1 MLVRRPTQDQRQ
13 TMQVSTQ
20 QRSTYMEKKDTH
32 SNKHFDFSRGFTKFA
47 RVKAGDIRKVR
58 STLYLGGDGS
68 VFEITTLESG
78 LFQRYRQVVKAD
90 TQEEYETCKECSQVH
105 NELANRTYSDIKTSI
120 DVVSELFR
128 KAKVMEP
135 I

>member
-1 MLVRRPTQDQRQ
+1 LP
-13 TMQVSTQ
+13 
-20 QRSTYMEKKDTH
+20 E
-32 SNKHFDFSRGFTKFA
+32 FLKFA
-47 RVKAGDIRKVR
+47 RVKSGTTKVI

-68 VFEITTLESG
+68 VFEITPLESG

-90 TQEEYETCKECSQVH
+90 TQEEYEMCKECGQVH

-120 DVVSELFR
+120 DVVSLFR
-128 KAKVMEP
+128 KAKVMEL